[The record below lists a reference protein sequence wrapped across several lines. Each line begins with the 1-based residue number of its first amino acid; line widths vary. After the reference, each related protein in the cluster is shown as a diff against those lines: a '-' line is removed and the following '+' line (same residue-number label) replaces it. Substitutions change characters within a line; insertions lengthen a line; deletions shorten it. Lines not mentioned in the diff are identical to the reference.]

1 MEEPKMKIE
10 TRSEEGVITIELIGK
25 LTIGEGDVQ
34 LRHAVNDA
42 LADGAKKILLNLKGV
57 KMMDSSGLG
66 ELIRCK
72 ATVNGADAQIK
83 LAHVE
88 DKVQEVLEMTRLIG
102 VFETFDDE
110 IDAIASFRDS

>member
-1 MEEPKMKIE
+1 MKIN
-10 TRSEEGVITIELIGK
+10 TRRDREEGVSIVKLEGK

-34 LRHAVNDA
+34 LREEIKD
-42 LADGAKKILLNLKGV
+42 LLDDGVKKILINLQGV

-66 ELIRCK
+66 ELVRVRAS
-72 ATVNGADAQIK
+72 ATSAEAAVK
-83 LAHVE
+83 LLHVE

-110 IDAIASFRDS
+110 IDAFSSFSD

>member
-1 MEEPKMKIE
+1 MKIS
-10 TRSEEGVITIELIGK
+10 TRKDEEGVTIIALEGK

-34 LRHAVNDA
+34 LRDQIREA
-42 LADGAKKILLNLKGV
+42 LDHGADKILLNLQGV

-72 ATVNGADAQIK
+72 ATANGAAATIK
-83 LAHVE
+83 LLHVE

-110 IDAIASFRDS
+110 IDAVASFRED

>member
-1 MEEPKMKIE
+1 MKIT
-10 TRSEEGVITIELIGK
+10 TRRDREDGVTIVDLEGK

-34 LRHAVNDA
+34 LREEIRD
-42 LADGAKKILLNLKGV
+42 LLDDGVKKILVNMQGV

-66 ELIRCK
+66 ELVRTRASANSVD
-72 ATVNGADAQIK
+72 ATIK
-83 LAHVE
+83 LLHVE

-110 IDAIASFRDS
+110 IDAIASFRA

>member
-1 MEEPKMKIE
+1 MKIT
-10 TRSEEGVITIELIGK
+10 TRRDREDGVTIVDLEGK

-34 LRHAVNDA
+34 LREEIRD
-42 LADGAKKILLNLKGV
+42 LLDDGVKKILVNMQGV

-66 ELIRCK
+66 ELVRTRASANSVD
-72 ATVNGADAQIK
+72 ATIK
-83 LAHVE
+83 LLHVE

-110 IDAIASFRDS
+110 IDAVASFRA

>member
-1 MEEPKMKIE
+1 MNIN
-10 TRSEEGVITIELIGK
+10 TRRDRDEGVTVVDLEGK

-34 LRHAVNDA
+34 LREEIKD
-42 LADGAKKILLNLKGV
+42 LLDDGIKKILINLKGV

-66 ELIRCK
+66 ELVRTR
-72 ATVNGADAQIK
+72 ASAQAADATIK
-83 LAHVE
+83 LLHVE

-110 IDAIASFRDS
+110 IDAMASFRD

>member
-1 MEEPKMKIE
+1 MKIT
-10 TRSEEGVITIELIGK
+10 TRRDREEGVTIVDLVGK

-34 LRHAVNDA
+34 LRDEIKE
-42 LADGAKKILLNLKGV
+42 LLGDGKKKILINMHGV

-66 ELIRCK
+66 ELVRTR
-72 ATVNGADAQIK
+72 ASAQDVGAMIK
-83 LAHVE
+83 LLHVE

-110 IDAIASFRDS
+110 IDAIASFRD